1 MLKMIIK
8 PSSVKGKKYTA
19 IFYNDEGK
27 KIKTSQ
33 FGASDYEDYT
43 THKDKTRRDKYRSR
57 HQGNLSKT
65 DYTSPAHLSY
75 YLLWGNSTSLKTNIK
90 NYKKK
95 FNLNQR

>member
-1 MLKMIIK
+1 MVKMIVK

-33 FGASDYEDYT
+33 FGASGYEDFT
-43 THKDKTRRDKYRSR
+43 MHKDKKRREKYRAR
-57 HQGNLSKT
+57 HKNNLSKT

-75 YLLWGNSTSLKTNIK
+75 YLLWGNSTSLKTNIS

-95 FNLNQR
+95 FNLS